1 MKYREALEYLESF
14 QRFGIRLGLRNIR
27 RLLKLLGN
35 PQERLRVIHIGGTN
49 GKGSVGAFLFYIL
62 REAGYK
68 VGLYTSPHLIDFRE
82 RIRIS
87 NRLISK
93 KELTVLVKKI
103 SHLISPPSLREA
115 GRAHISHPNLQ
126 PTFFEITT
134 ALALKYFADQRVD
147 FAILEVGMGGR
158 LDATNIT
165 RPLVSIIT
173 NVDFEHTE
181 HLGKS
186 LRRIAYEKCGI
197 IKEQIPVITAE
208 SKKEAL
214 EVIEETCRRKKARL
228 YRVGREIRIDPRSS
242 ILDPCLI
249 QHPASSPRPSRWAG
263 QGIQHLRNQEFN
275 YQGIYEKYDNL
286 KISLLGK
293 HQLLNA
299 ACVLGAIE
307 LLQPQISITK
317 NQIRKGLTKT
327 TWPGRLEIVKL
338 RTQNSELR
346 TVILDGAH
354 NVTGAKAL
362 KKAIGDCFNYGRLIL
377 VLGILKDKD
386 IKGIVAQLAPLA
398 SRIIITRPQTP
409 RAAEPEEIAMIAKE
423 YPGSIVI
430 KRKVSQAIRQAIS
443 YAKSEDIILITGSLY
458 TVGEAK
464 KAL

>member
-1 MKYREALEYLESF
+1 M
-14 QRFGIRLGLRNIR
+14 
-27 RLLKLLGN
+27 
-35 PQERLRVIHIGGTN
+35 
-49 GKGSVGAFLFYIL
+49 
-62 REAGYK
+62 
-68 VGLYTSPHLIDFRE
+68 
-82 RIRIS
+82 
-87 NRLISK
+87 
-93 KELTVLVKKI
+93 
-103 SHLISPPSLREA
+103 
-115 GRAHISHPNLQ
+115 
-126 PTFFEITT
+126 
-134 ALALKYFADQRVD
+134 
-147 FAILEVGMGGR
+147 
-158 LDATNIT
+158 
-165 RPLVSIIT
+165 
-173 NVDFEHTE
+173 
-181 HLGKS
+181 
-186 LRRIAYEKCGI
+186 
-197 IKEQIPVITAE
+197 
-208 SKKEAL
+208 
-214 EVIEETCRRKKARL
+214 
-228 YRVGREIRIDPRSS
+228 
-242 ILDPCLI
+242 
-249 QHPASSPRPSRWAG
+249 
-263 QGIQHLRNQEFN
+263 
-275 YQGIYEKYDNL
+275 
-286 KISLLGK
+286 GK